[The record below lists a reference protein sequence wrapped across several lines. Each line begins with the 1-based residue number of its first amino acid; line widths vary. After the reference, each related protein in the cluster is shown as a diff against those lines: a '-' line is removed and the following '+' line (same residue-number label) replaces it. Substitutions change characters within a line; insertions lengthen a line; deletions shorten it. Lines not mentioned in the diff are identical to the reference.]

1 MNKEFIDLYTDFLIS
16 SFSYTTA
23 VGLSKMLDGAISH
36 DKITRFLSQSEFNSI
51 ELWKFVKPLVRQ
63 IESSSAV
70 LIFDDS
76 IEEKNYTDENEI
88 ICWHYD
94 HCKGRNIKGINFIS
108 AIYNSSGISLPV
120 AVELI
125 SKTEHFT
132 DAKTGQHKRRSLKSK
147 NEYYREM
154 LKVCINN
161 KIVFQYVLNDVWFS
175 SAENMN
181 FVAKEIGRD
190 FVMPLKSN
198 RKVALTLSDKKQGK
212 YQAIS
217 TVAIEQNTTIKVY
230 LEGIEFPLLLAKQI
244 FTNKDGSIG
253 ILYLVTND
261 ETLDYTQITTIY
273 KRRWKVEEYHE
284 SLKQNASLAKSP
296 TKTVRTQT
304 NHFYLSLLAFVKLE
318 VLKLSSNLNHYQLK
332 RRIYLNAL
340 KQAFKELQDIKNYEH
355 NKKSFCVR

>member
-36 DKITRFLSQSEFNSI
+36 DKITRFLAQSEFNSI

-63 IESSSAV
+63 IENSSAV

-88 ICWHYD
+88 FCWHYD

-132 DAKTGQHKRRSLKSK
+132 DAKTGQHKRRSSKSK

-154 LKVCINN
+154 LKICTNN

-181 FVAKEIGRD
+181 FVTKEIGRD

-198 RKVALTLSDKKQGK
+198 RKVALTLSDKMQGK

-217 TVAIEQNTTIKVY
+217 VVAIEQNTAIKIY
-230 LEGIEFPLLLAKQI
+230 IEGVDFPLLLAKQV

-332 RRIYLNAL
+332 RKIYLNAL
-340 KQAFKELQDIKNYEH
+340 KQAFKELQDIKNYDK
-355 NKKSFCVR
+355 NKTAFA